1 MPAYS
6 LRTSPKAWTDM
17 ISSLGRMVVLDG
29 DGTTLIFFSMVQ
41 IVVPWPEGPVFVGF
55 WGEDG
60 SVVFNPLNP
69 CRGCFWF
76 LVLNWSSGTDMKF
89 LPGQAD
95 PRRSWM

>member
-41 IVVPWPEGPVFVGF
+41 IVVPWPEGPVVVGF

-60 SVVFNPLNP
+60 SVGLT
-69 CRGCFWF
+69 R
-76 LVLNWSSGTDMKF
+76 
-89 LPGQAD
+89 
-95 PRRSWM
+95 